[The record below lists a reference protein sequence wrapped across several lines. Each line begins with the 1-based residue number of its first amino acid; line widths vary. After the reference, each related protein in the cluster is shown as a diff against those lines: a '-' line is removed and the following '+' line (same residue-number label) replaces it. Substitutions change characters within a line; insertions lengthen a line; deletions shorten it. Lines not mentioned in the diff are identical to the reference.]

1 MKQYSHFNRFTRKDA
16 IESSSKGQF
25 RNQLLLRVLNLYL
38 VARFYEELAEILRVK
53 EKASIFELSTF
64 FVCTC
69 MKYEIFNAIYFKYF
83 FSDSQLCLVR
93 KFAFL
98 IWVGALDGSLITKR
112 WNPSWDLTL
121 LHDEPL
127 AKSQLYN

>member
-1 MKQYSHFNRFTRKDA
+1 MKQYSHFNRFTCKDAINA
-16 IESSSKGQF
+16 IESSSQGQF

-69 MKYEIFNAIYFKYF
+69 MKYLMLFISNTF
-83 FSDSQLCLVR
+83 FFRFSIVFGYKVCISNL
-93 KFAFL
+93 
-98 IWVGALDGSLITKR
+98 GGSSGWFI
-112 WNPSWDLTL
+112 N
-121 LHDEPL
+121 H
-127 AKSQLYN
+127 